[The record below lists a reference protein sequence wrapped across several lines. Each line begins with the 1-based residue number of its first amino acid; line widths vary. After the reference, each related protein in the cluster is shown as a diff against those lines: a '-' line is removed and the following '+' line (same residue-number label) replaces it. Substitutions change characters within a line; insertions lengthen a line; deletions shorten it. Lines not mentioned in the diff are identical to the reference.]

1 VSEASRAHS
10 VDEDLCG
17 HPAELEKVH
26 FLAVEF
32 EDGGCGIGEADE
44 GKIVVAPIR
53 SKGWCAF
60 GPNDD
65 NLALSIDKVLIV
77 LAQLRQMRSAK
88 GSEEA
93 AVENEEHVF
102 AATQGGQAE

>member
-1 VSEASRAHS
+1 
-10 VDEDLCG
+10 
-17 HPAELEKVH
+17 
-26 FLAVEF
+26 
-32 EDGGCGIGEADE
+32 
-44 GKIVVAPIR
+44 
-53 SKGWCAF
+53 
-60 GPNDD
+60 
-65 NLALSIDKVLIV
+65 